1 MENKE
6 ILKDEN
12 LKQVNGG
19 QAVLPLLSTERP
31 EEVPEQAVTAEVIRR
46 TCPNKSCGAS
56 HIFPKSQEGK
66 PVTCSVC
73 GTVFIP

>member
-1 MENKE
+1 MENKKV
-6 ILKDEN
+6 LKDEN
-12 LKQVNGG
+12 LEQVNGG
-19 QAVLPLLSTERP
+19 QATLPLLSVENP
-31 EEVPEQAVTAEVIRR
+31 DEVPQPVTAEVIRR

-66 PVTCSVC
+66 PVTCYVC